1 MCGISKPSVNS
12 ILSHHTEAFKAEPNC
27 QLFTCLW
34 PWNITDDLQN
44 NRRLFYATSSFVHH
58 LKAIGVLKL
67 ELQPGNAQIGSK
79 LEIFCPI
86 IILIALNRESLPPY
100 GAMIVISL
108 NEVHVWWKVGCLLG
122 YWIIVGLSFCS
133 ILAGYYSFPQDP
145 DFHWRWVCSGWY
157 LKSLS
162 PLRKP
167 TLVESI
173 LPSQEWLTYW
183 GSSWCPSWHSRV
195 RSTLIVGYR
204 RCQHGLPSRWNFK
217 YNNIYIFSLWALVLG
232 RSWLG
237 IRGFL
242 WSCHVQLKMPKF
254 SVKY

>member
-44 NRRLFYATSSFVHH
+44 NRRLFYAASSFVHH

-86 IILIALNRESLPPY
+86 INLIALNRESLPPY

-108 NEVHVWWKVGCLLG
+108 NEVHAWWKVGCLLG

-133 ILAGYYSFPQDP
+133 ILAGYYLFPQDP

-157 LKSLS
+157 LRSLS

-173 LPSQEWLTYW
+173 LSSQEWHIGVLLVVHRGTAGCVVHW
-183 GSSWCPSWHSRV
+183 LSATEDANMVCRAGGISNI
-195 RSTLIVGYR
+195 T
-204 RCQHGLPSRWNFK
+204 K
-217 YNNIYIFSLWALVLG
+217 YIFFSLWALVLG